1 MPAEP
6 QPPTL
11 AQAVH
16 RAVQVCEDSGS
27 EALDEML
34 ERFED
39 ADEPIT
45 AIEDIEQRLNEALG
59 PPEADEDDGALSMAR
74 AVVIYLAHRR
84 DEIDADP
91 IELLALA
98 ARAEF
103 RGDPPD
109 HVASWLSAQGIAA

>member
-6 QPPTL
+6 QTLTL

-16 RAVQVCEDSGS
+16 RAVEVCEDSRS
-27 EALDEML
+27 QSLDDML

-45 AIEDIEQRLNEALG
+45 AIESVESRLNEALG
-59 PPEADEDDGALSMAR
+59 PAEADDGDAALTMAR
-74 AVVIYLAHRR
+74 AIVVYLAHRR

-91 IELLALA
+91 VELLALT

-103 RGDPPD
+103 GAHPPD
-109 HVASWLSAQGIAA
+109 YVGAWLSARGIAV